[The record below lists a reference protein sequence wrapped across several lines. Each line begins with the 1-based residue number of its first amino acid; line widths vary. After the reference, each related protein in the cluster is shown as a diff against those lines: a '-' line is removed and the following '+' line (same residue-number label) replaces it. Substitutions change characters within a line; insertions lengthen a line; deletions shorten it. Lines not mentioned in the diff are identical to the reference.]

1 VSARLQIVWTKIAQ
15 DLYHLSVAAKKIDWK
30 TTQIQA
36 EIFLGLCGLC
46 LSATLVWSEYSER
59 RRDSRQETT
68 ESTNRYEEALVGQ
81 FQNFYRMAR
90 EANINDS
97 RARTDL
103 DLAGAIAQKLAGP
116 PFAKSFY
123 NDAVVT
129 LRAQFEATDRPP
141 GRPNTQIG
149 AAISLQAEAPATP
162 LDSQGWFA
170 VVASYSR
177 GEQGLTLAKQLVDSI
192 GNKLPCPEIW
202 QSQKSGVFAVVVG
215 GQTDRSHAL
224 AFAQQARLTGVAKD
238 AFTQANHDLKR
249 IQTCHRTPASLAA
262 QAAAV

>member
-1 VSARLQIVWTKIAQ
+1 
-15 DLYHLSVAAKKIDWK
+15 VALKKIDWK

-36 EIFLGLCGLC
+36 EIFLGLSGLC

-59 RRDSRQETT
+59 RRDSRQEMT

-81 FQNFYRMAR
+81 FQNYYRMAR
-90 EANINDS
+90 EANINDP

-103 DLAGAIAQKLAGP
+103 DLAGAVAQKLAGP

-129 LRAQFEATDRPP
+129 LRAQFEATDRVP
-141 GRPNTQIG
+141 GRPSTQIG
-149 AAISLQAEAPATP
+149 ALSLQAEAAATP
-162 LDSQGWFA
+162 VDTQGWFA
-170 VVASYSR
+170 VVASYSK
-177 GEQGLTLAKQLVDSI
+177 GEQGLNLAKQLVDSI
-192 GNKLPCPEIW
+192 RDKLPCLEIW

-224 AFAQQARLTGVAKD
+224 AYAQQARLTGVAKD

-249 IQTCHRTPASLAA
+249 IQTCRLTPAVS
-262 QAAAV
+262 QAARV